1 MMLSEEKSEV
11 NLDQLTYWG
20 HAAFLLELAGFAVLI
35 DPFLEGNPS
44 APLRA
49 DQVPADYILVTHGH
63 DDHLGDSV
71 PIAKRT
77 GATVISNAEICSWL
91 RAQGVKTHA
100 QHLGGG
106 FQHPFGYVK
115 MTAALHGSPLP
126 DGGYGG
132 NPGGFLITTMQGRRL
147 YFAGDTG
154 LFGDMRLI
162 SEDGLDLAVLPI
174 GGNYTMGPEDALK
187 AVRLLNPARVIP
199 MHYDT
204 FDVITQDVEEWAA
217 RVRRETGADAVIL
230 RPGEAL
236 GL

>member
-1 MMLSEEKSEV
+1 MVKI
-11 NLDQLTYWG
+11 TYLG
-20 HAAFLLELAGFAVLI
+20 HAAFQLDMAGYTVLI
-35 DPFLEGNPS
+35 DPYLEGNPF

-49 DQVPADYILVTHGH
+49 EQAQADFILVTHGH
-63 DDHLGDSV
+63 SDHLGDTV
-71 PIAKRT
+71 PIAKHT
-77 GATVISNAEICSWL
+77 GALVISNAEICDWL
-91 RAQGVKTHA
+91 RQQGVKTHA

-115 MTAALHGSPLP
+115 MTYALHGSPLP

-132 NPGGFLITTMQGRRL
+132 NPGGFLITAQDGKRL

-162 SEDGLDLAVLPI
+162 GEEGLELAALPI

-187 AVRLLNPARVIP
+187 AVRLLNPRQVIP

-204 FDVITQDVEEWAA
+204 FEVIAQDAAAWAA
-217 RVRRETGADAVIL
+217 RVERETDAKAILL
-230 RPGEAL
+230 RPGEHL
-236 GL
+236 EL